1 MIKKKIAEIMAI
13 TKIKTKKEAID
24 KALEAFLRV
33 VSAQEILKMKGS
45 NVWEGDLNQMRAD

>member
-1 MIKKKIAEIMAI
+1 MAI